1 MLCALFGGL
10 RVGQKFF
17 TPSRTVTASDN
28 AVIGP
33 SSTPRKA
40 GNTMIRKL
48 SGDGFQGEIYP
59 ANPGHSGIL
68 GLRRYASVI
77 DRVVMVSSG
86 RCEQRV

>member
-1 MLCALFGGL
+1 
-10 RVGQKFF
+10 
-17 TPSRTVTASDN
+17 
-28 AVIGP
+28 
-33 SSTPRKA
+33 
-40 GNTMIRKL
+40 MIRKL